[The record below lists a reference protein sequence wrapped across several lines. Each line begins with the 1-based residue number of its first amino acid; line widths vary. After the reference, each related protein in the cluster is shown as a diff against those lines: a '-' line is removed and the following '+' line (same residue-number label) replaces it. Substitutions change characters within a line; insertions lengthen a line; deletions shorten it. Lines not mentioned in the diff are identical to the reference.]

1 MAIIENIRLLKGAA
15 VLAERKATTPSLDLK
30 RYNLFYGF
38 NGSGKSTL
46 SRILAALQ
54 HGKKQERL
62 PEGCTFE
69 IELSSGAK
77 FTYPKA
83 LSGLVRLCFQRRFH
97 RREPPLGSW
106 RGEPCLLY
114 WRRPSRGSGAVESA
128 RNYPT
133 SGENEARRRGQAA
146 QGTREGVHRVQEGS
160 RANGLRA
167 FTPAH
172 SIRGTAVCSRR

>member
-1 MAIIENIRLLKGAA
+1 M
-15 VLAERKATTPSLDLK
+15 LAERKATTPSLDLK
-30 RYNLFYGF
+30 RYNLFYEF

-83 LSGLVRLCFQRRFH
+83 LSGLEKCVCVFNGDFIAENRPMKPRASGGGTSASRSPIGYASAH
-97 RREPPLGSW
+97 PL
-106 RGEPCLLY
+106 
-114 WRRPSRGSGAVESA
+114 
-128 RNYPT
+128 
-133 SGENEARRRGQAA
+133 AA
-146 QGTREGVHRVQEGS
+146 TNGIWTRS
-160 RANGLRA
+160 L
-167 FTPAH
+167 
-172 SIRGTAVCSRR
+172 S